1 MRKISL
7 LLLAAIAIGSTA
19 MAQKVT
25 TKVIDNK
32 GTIKWVLDS
41 TTAVITKA
49 DSTVLYV
56 TPTQLKDSLGGYIN
70 DANNGLTKN
79 GKTVQLGGALN
90 QQTTITTTAANFLA
104 ITGLATGSAAT
115 DSVMVVS
122 PTTGQVKAIAV
133 ADLVDAITYT
143 NGINNSNPTGA
154 VKLGGA
160 LTEPTTL
167 TTDATNVL
175 KIAGLGSGDVA
186 VDSLVVAAA
195 DGTLKRVS
203 ASQLSVQSGEQN
215 FTATAGQS
223 TFAVTN
229 LPATASKVWV
239 YRNGAKLIVSVD
251 YIASAGLVT
260 LTQAISSLIAASDN
274 IEVQWVK

>member
-7 LLLAAIAIGSTA
+7 LLLTAIAIGFTA
-19 MAQKVT
+19 SAQKVT

-49 DSTVLYV
+49 DSTILYV
-56 TPTQLKDSLGGYIN
+56 TPKQLKDSLGGYIN

-122 PTTGQVKAIAV
+122 PTTGQVKAISV

-260 LTQAISSLIAASDN
+260 LTPAISSLIAASDN
-274 IEVQWVK
+274 IEIQWVK